1 MGAVHYDIGGQSR
14 CNRNGKPSNRR
25 TPVSVSLT
33 SEIMAVTCLDC
44 QRMIDG
50 DVRKAEAERLQKAAP
65 ELYEA
70 LRETWRVLRAAGLL
84 NLSNG
89 VQLGQT
95 AWYVKIT
102 DAEALS
108 DAALTKAE
116 GRP

>member
-1 MGAVHYDIGGQSR
+1 VSAVHYDIGGQSR
-14 CNRNGKPSNRR
+14 CNRNGMASNKR

-65 ELYEA
+65 DLYEA
-70 LRETWRVLRAAGLL
+70 LRETWRVLHAAGLL
-84 NLSNG
+84 NLSSG

-95 AWYVKIT
+95 AWYVNIT
-102 DAEALS
+102 DVEALS
-108 DAALTKAE
+108 DAAIAKAE
-116 GRP
+116 GR